1 MSKGFKTKY
10 FPDSARDVLCIGRAL
25 CDIIRYSKSN
35 FPARIQILFDDKEMQ
50 FAFEETVIAYLLSTL
65 SCEELN
71 ELLEDAHSLKQD
83 DQ

>member
-1 MSKGFKTKY
+1 MSKSFKTKY
-10 FPDSARDVLCIGRAL
+10 FPDSAIDVFCIGKSL
-25 CDIIRYSKSN
+25 CDISKYPKDN
-35 FPARIQILFDDKEMQ
+35 FPVSIQIVFDDKEMQ
-50 FAFEETVIAYLLSTL
+50 FTFEETVIAYLLSTL